1 MIAYRSLWEA
11 LLEILAKSSSWG
23 PALRSWDALRWRLHR
38 SSSGMLT
45 GNFCMKIHL
54 WRSFEILLGVLV
66 WASGKRHSVA
76 SCAKTSSCCCSYDN
90 VKPDAL
96 LFHSYCCLYLVHWLP
111 TPHTVWGLLPMF
123 FLNRHCIYY
132 IYILKYYIDRSSTIF
147 RGFSVAI
154 FVCHWQ
160 KFSSLYLHSVE
171 LHKWCNVSL
180 LWFVMGD
187 GSFLEH
193 PGFFTMQM
201 IEIINNVD
209 GLDPNE
215 FAI

>member
-23 PALRSWDALRWRLHR
+23 PALRSWDALHWRLHR

-111 TPHTVWGLLPMF
+111 TPHTVWGLLPAYLFGLMF
-123 FLNRHCIYY
+123 FGFLAVPIFHAICSIWE
-132 IYILKYYIDRSSTIF
+132 LEPSTF
-147 RGFSVAI
+147 A
-154 FVCHWQ
+154 CHLQ
-160 KFSSLYLHSVE
+160 S
-171 LHKWCNVSL
+171 
-180 LWFVMGD
+180 
-187 GSFLEH
+187 
-193 PGFFTMQM
+193 
-201 IEIINNVD
+201 
-209 GLDPNE
+209 
-215 FAI
+215 FAIICNILELELFILHNARTFHLHTTCGIL